1 VRAPSLFR
9 DGTVRALRTSA
20 MRGGAERVDGRAAR
34 GATTVIAMS
43 RRPSPDDAT
52 APRFDDALA
61 HADALYNLARH
72 LTRNA
77 ADAEDL
83 VQETYARAVRS
94 WDARD
99 AGASLAAWL
108 FRILRNAWLD
118 RARRDRRSPVEDD
131 PEGVAA
137 DAADGAPASEGWLR
151 DDADLERMRGLV
163 AEEIETAL
171 QSLTE
176 DARTV
181 VLLDVEGFTET
192 EVAHVLGCA
201 VGTVKSRL
209 ARARAAL
216 RARLADYAHAMGN
229 RS

>member
-1 VRAPSLFR
+1 
-9 DGTVRALRTSA
+9 
-20 MRGGAERVDGRAAR
+20 
-34 GATTVIAMS
+34 VIPMS
-43 RRPSPDDAT
+43 RMPSPDEGA
-52 APRFDDALA
+52 APRFEDALA

-72 LTRNA
+72 LTRNT

-83 VQETYARAVRS
+83 VQETYTRAVRA
-94 WDARD
+94 WGVRD

-118 RARRDRRSPVEDD
+118 RWRRDRRSPLDADGAE
-131 PEGVAA
+131 A
-137 DAADGAPASEGWLR
+137 DAAPDSEAWLR
-151 DDADLERMRGLV
+151 NDVELERMRGLV

-171 QSLTE
+171 GTLSE

-216 RARLADYAHAMGN
+216 RARLGEYAHDMGT
-229 RS
+229 RP

>member
-1 VRAPSLFR
+1 V
-9 DGTVRALRTSA
+9 
-20 MRGGAERVDGRAAR
+20 
-34 GATTVIAMS
+34 VIAMS
-43 RRPSPDDAT
+43 RRPSPDPGA
-52 APRFDDALA
+52 APPFEDALA

-83 VQETYARAVRS
+83 VQETYARAVRA
-94 WDARD
+94 WGMRD
-99 AGASLAAWL
+99 ADASLAAWL

-118 RARRDRRSPVEDD
+118 RWRRDRRSPL
-131 PEGVAA
+131 
-137 DAADGAPASEGWLR
+137 DAALGSDVWLR
-151 DDADLERMRGLV
+151 NDVELERMRGLV
-163 AEEIETAL
+163 SEEIEAAL
-171 QSLTE
+171 ATLSD

-216 RARLADYAHAMGN
+216 RAKLADYAYAMGD

>member
-1 VRAPSLFR
+1 
-9 DGTVRALRTSA
+9 
-20 MRGGAERVDGRAAR
+20 M
-34 GATTVIAMS
+34 IAMS
-43 RRPSPDDAT
+43 RRPSPDRGT
-52 APRFDDALA
+52 SPRFEDALA

-77 ADAEDL
+77 DDAEDL
-83 VQETYARAVRS
+83 VQETYARAVRG
-94 WDARD
+94 WDGRD
-99 AGASLAAWL
+99 GEASLAAWL

-118 RARRDRRSPVEDD
+118 RWRRDRRSPLDAEGD
-131 PEGVAA
+131 PA
-137 DAADGAPASEGWLR
+137 DAPDAAPGDDAWLR
-151 DDADLERMRGLV
+151 NDLELERMRGLV
-163 AEEIETAL
+163 AEEIEAAL
-171 QSLTE
+171 ATLSE

-216 RARLADYAHAMGN
+216 RARLGDYAHALGS